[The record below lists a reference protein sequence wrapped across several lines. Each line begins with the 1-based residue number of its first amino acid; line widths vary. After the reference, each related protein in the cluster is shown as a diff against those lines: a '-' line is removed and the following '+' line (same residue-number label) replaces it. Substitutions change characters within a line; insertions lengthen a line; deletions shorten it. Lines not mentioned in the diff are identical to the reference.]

1 MAMTD
6 SGTPDTPGFAAVP
19 NWMIRDTT
27 ISTYAIAVYAALA
40 SHSGRGGIHPSHET
54 IAAEARCSA
63 RKVQDAL
70 DELRALGVV
79 ASMRR
84 NGRGGRTS
92 NSYTLHPNGME
103 VSAHGAVTSL
113 SPTAR
118 GEASNGTTCRQVT
131 APRAEEEEPLEEE
144 PVKKNPLPPAWV
156 SRDVVKVTGEE
167 DPFTVF
173 YKAYPRHTGRLAAEK
188 AFRSAL
194 RKATAEQIITGALR
208 FAADPNL
215 PPKAEERFIP
225 MPATWLNQGRW
236 DDDPLPPR
244 GGVRGQEQ
252 QQQGLALIEQYRREA
267 EGNGEVRDSAA
278 GVLDAGRR
286 RPTDERALGRGMA

>member
-27 ISTYAIAVYAALA
+27 ISPYAIAVYAALA
-40 SHSGRGGIHPSHET
+40 SHSGRGGIYPSHET
-54 IAAEARCSA
+54 IAAEARCST

-70 DELRALGVV
+70 AELRELGVV

-103 VSAHGAVTSL
+103 VTAHDAVTEL
-113 SPTAR
+113 TPTAR
-118 GEASNGTTCRQVT
+118 GGAGNGTTCRQVT

-144 PVKKNPLPPAWV
+144 PVKNTPIPPAGV
-156 SRDVVKVTGEE
+156 SRDVVKVTGDE
-167 DPFTVF
+167 DPFGMF
-173 YKAYPRHTGRLAAEK
+173 YKVYPRHTGRLAAEK
-188 AFRSAL
+188 AFRAAL
-194 RKATAEQIITGALR
+194 KKATADEILAGARR

-215 PPKAEERFIP
+215 PSREEQRFIP

-244 GGVRGQEQ
+244 GGGSGAQKQQHSIDLVRGYQEREEQ
-252 QQQGLALIEQYRREA
+252 EHEEIGTGDRPRLGL
-267 EGNGEVRDSAA
+267 VR
-278 GVLDAGRR
+278 
-286 RPTDERALGRGMA
+286 